1 MGEKEEKKEKEE
13 IEQKEEKGEKE
24 EEEEKQET
32 LTEAWSPPGARPL
45 HLEPSCPHS
54 ARAAGSPG
62 SSSATCISIRT
73 SPMLTR

>member
-1 MGEKEEKKEKEE
+1 MEEKEEKKEKEE

-54 ARAAGSPG
+54 ARQPAPRDLLLPLAFPY
-62 SSSATCISIRT
+62 ARVQC
-73 SPMLTR
+73 